1 MSPLPDVPLRRR
13 LFLLAAVAIVPLAAM
28 SGLGLL
34 AMVQQHREQAERA
47 GLDVTRAL
55 ATAVDAEL
63 RRSTAVLETLATS
76 LALDAGDTAAFN
88 ERARRVMAG
97 RPHWRAVI
105 LADARGKVLVNTG
118 FPSAGD
124 MPQVAERASF
134 DQVLQSRQPVVGSIS
149 RGPRGEFGVPV
160 RVPVVRGGEL
170 RYVLTGVIR
179 PEIILEVLKRQR
191 VPDDW
196 VVSVFDANGLRV
208 ARSRAHDTYLAMPAS
223 PSLQQL
229 LGRGVAEGSGV
240 TRALE
245 GDEVYSAFTRLADS
259 GWTVAIGV
267 PVSIVQAGAMRSM
280 AALGG
285 GLLLSLAIGTLAAL
299 WVARS
304 INRPIAKL
312 RGAAQALGRGD
323 AASVKERSIIER
335 QVAHLRRL
343 VDDLLDVSRIT
354 KGKITLQH
362 ERVDMNAVVARSLEL
377 TQPALE
383 QRARSI
389 EVDLPGEPLWVVG
402 DAVRLTQVL
411 CNLLGNAAKFTPA
424 DGRIALRLRER
435 DGLVE
440 VVVEDEGSGIAP
452 ELLSHVFDLF
462 MQGEQPLDRHAGGL
476 GLGLAI
482 VKTLVH
488 MHGGSVSAASDGSG
502 RGSVFTVRLPAAN
515 SSGVIPIAAIEV
527 APVTRCSGRILVV
540 DDNVDAAETLAQ
552 LLRDVGY
559 EVRTAPDGAAALALV
574 DSLMPDLAMADI
586 GPPGMD
592 GYELAPRLRADSRV
606 QRLRLVARTGYG
618 REPDRVR
625 ALQAQFDEHLV
636 KPVAADRLLEVLR
649 RLLESATVA

>member
-1 MSPLPDVPLRRR
+1 M
-13 LFLLAAVAIVPLAAM
+13 
-28 SGLGLL
+28 
-34 AMVQQHREQAERA
+34 
-47 GLDVTRAL
+47 
-55 ATAVDAEL
+55 
-63 RRSTAVLETLATS
+63 
-76 LALDAGDTAAFN
+76 
-88 ERARRVMAG
+88 
-97 RPHWRAVI
+97 
-105 LADARGKVLVNTG
+105 
-118 FPSAGD
+118 
-124 MPQVAERASF
+124 
-134 DQVLQSRQPVVGSIS
+134 
-149 RGPRGEFGVPV
+149 
-160 RVPVVRGGEL
+160 
-170 RYVLTGVIR
+170 
-179 PEIILEVLKRQR
+179 
-191 VPDDW
+191 
-196 VVSVFDANGLRV
+196 FDANGLRV
-208 ARSRAHDTYLAMPAS
+208 ARSRAHDTYLATPAS

-245 GDEVYSAFTRLADS
+245 GEEVYSAFTRLADS

-267 PVSIVQAGAMRSM
+267 PVSVVQAGAMRSM

-285 GLLLSLAIGTLAAL
+285 GLLLSLAIGTVAAL

-312 RGAAQALGRGD
+312 RGAAQALGRGETPVPIESDIHEIQEVADALAAAAELRARGEAEREDLLTAERMARAAAEHAVADAQAARAQAETANRVKDEFLAMLGHELRNPLAPIVTALHLMARRGD

-354 KGKITLQH
+354 KGKIALQH

-515 SSGVIPIAAIEV
+515 SSGVIPIAAIEA

-574 DSLMPDLAMADI
+574 DSFMPELAMVDI
-586 GPPGMD
+586 GLPGMD
-592 GYELAPRLRADSRV
+592 GYELARRLRADSRV
-606 QRLRLVARTGYG
+606 PRLRLVALTGYG